1 MCCVDFVKI
10 NNFTEKNISLQE
22 KKSIILFERI
32 MNIKSYTLLGV
43 EINPSTIDVINNFI
57 VYNISKKDKII
68 IASQNLHSVYLHLKN
83 KKFKEFQRNTIKHVD
98 GMPLIL
104 WGKILGY
111 PVKREERVTWVDWMH
126 PLLKLSSDKK
136 FRIFYLGSTE
146 DVVREGERRIKK
158 MYPELNFSAHNGFF
172 DADPESKEN
181 SLIVSKINEYHPDIL
196 IVGMGMLRQEYWIL
210 DNYEKLNATCIITS
224 GAAMEYIAGAVSL
237 PPRWMGRFSLEW
249 LYRLIEN
256 PSRFWRR
263 YLVEPQALVGLMIKD
278 IYLHYIRRENIE

>member
-1 MCCVDFVKI
+1 
-10 NNFTEKNISLQE
+10 
-22 KKSIILFERI
+22 
-32 MNIKSYTLLGV
+32 MNIKPYTLLGV
-43 EINPSTIDVINNFI
+43 EINPSTIEEINSFI
-57 VYNISKKDKII
+57 EKKILKKDKII
-68 IASQNLHSVYLHLKN
+68 VASQNLHSAYLHLKHE
-83 KKFKEFQRNTIKHVD
+83 KFRKFQKNTIKHVD

-111 PVKREERVTWVDWMH
+111 PVSREERITWVDWIH
-126 PLLKLSSDKK
+126 PLLKMSSDKK

-146 DVVREGERRIKK
+146 EVVREGERRIKK
-158 MYPELNFSAHNGFF
+158 MYPDLDFSAHNGFF
-172 DADPESKEN
+172 DANFGSEEN
-181 SLIVSKINEYHPDIL
+181 SLIVSEINEYHPDIL
-196 IVGMGMLRQEYWIL
+196 IVGMGMLRQEYWIF
-210 DNYEKLNATCIITS
+210 DHHEKLNATCIITS

-278 IYLHYIRRENIE
+278 IYFHYIRRKTIE